1 MVISSVQSVRSTVR
15 TAVYEVLPRCC
26 VKSGGVWWG
35 RVNLG
40 AATWRPHTELS
51 CVEAPTKHS
60 SRVVPQSPSG
70 PWKMIKEERRLL
82 FKDYT
87 SGFVL
92 VVFRCTCFMISAANS
107 FTHAVLVS
115 VDFHSS
121 CADVNSSFT
130 TLRALGTQIWFIK

>member
-26 VKSGGVWWG
+26 VKSGGG

-60 SRVVPQSPSG
+60 SHAVPQSPGG

-82 FKDYT
+82 FKDYS
-87 SGFVL
+87 SGLVL
-92 VVFRCTCFMISAANS
+92 VVFRCTCFMFSAASS
-107 FTHAVLVS
+107 FTHAVLDS

-130 TLRALGTQIWFIK
+130 TLTALGTQIWFIK